1 MLRKVFSSGICAL
14 IILACISILTISC
27 GSDGLSRSKAAALI
41 SENQK
46 FSEAIKGEMRF
57 GQVYAKGMS
66 DTENYELYAVL
77 KSLGYIEEGQDKNP
91 LMSNVNLTEKGK
103 IEAANWEKGNNL
115 WGDNYKIP
123 LAKREVV
130 EVTGISESKSGDNFA
145 QATFTWHLQP
155 IGEIGKALDTGK
167 DSEQKFDGTATLQKF
182 DDGWRVVGISGR
194 GLPDSY

>member
-1 MLRKVFSSGICAL
+1 MSRKIFSSSICSL
-14 IILACISILTISC
+14 ILLACVSILIVGC
-27 GSDGLSRSKAAALI
+27 GSGGLSRSKAAALI
-41 SENQK
+41 SDNEK
-46 FSEAIKGEMRF
+46 FSEALKGEIRF

-66 DTENYELYAVL
+66 DTENHELYEVL

-91 LMSNVNLTEKGK
+91 LMSNVSLTEKGK
-103 IEAANWEKGNNL
+103 KEAANWEKGNNL

-145 QATFTWHLQP
+145 QATFKWHFQP
-155 IGEIGKALDTGK
+155 INEIGKAMTKGK
-167 DSEQKFDGTATLQKF
+167 DFDRTYDETATFQKF
-182 DDGWRVVGISGR
+182 DDGWRIAGISGR